1 MKKWITKRAIPILL
15 SSAMIVGT
23 NSISI
28 YGEDN
33 EGICEHHTEHTA
45 ECGYQQGSDCTHE
58 HTEECYNIEQNCI
71 HEHTEEC
78 DTEQG
83 ECSHICDEQNGCI
96 TKTLQCNHE
105 HNEQCTY
112 VEETPCHYVCD
123 ICYGENEENK
133 ENGENEENKENGENE
148 ENKENGENEQN
159 KTEQQEQLKNNRIEY
174 TGARQADTEADA
186 ETKIEK
192 PDGTITYDTLKNAFT
207 AQNDG
212 ATITLQKDIEK
223 RQAIVLNGN
232 TTFTFDLNGF
242 TALVNFIDNELNIYT
257 GKLTIKDSSGGNGSI
272 ERFGNIIAFVNSGTS
287 GTVDIQGGTL
297 HIPSGSETIYM
308 QNLPL
313 FISGNAHIEGYS
325 CGIFIE
331 NGNSGELNITGN
343 PTIQGGSYALKIQ
356 NLDKSNAENIK
367 ISGGT
372 FISDDRAII
381 IQNGDATVKDLLA
394 EGYAYYKDSKLIA
407 DSTTLN
413 GKILTGTI
421 EVKPCE
427 HSYEQAP
434 DQSGKHIC
442 VVCGEEGECTYQ
454 YDNADST
461 ETGHKGTCK
470 VCGYKTEEQP
480 HNFGKFEEESKD
492 DGKNQVI
499 SYRATCQDCNYSKIV
514 GTVSYPKN
522 LKLEGTYG
530 NTDDITLKV
539 DVTGF
544 ENYETQ
550 YFWQENYTVI
560 ELKEQNFN
568 YTLPNKVSAGKHTY
582 TYTASF
588 FIDSF
593 LQGQIN
599 IDFTVDVKPLEIT
612 ADIAGTTTKTYDGTV
627 SAPPGLSIALNGV
640 LSGDTVTANAN
651 FAYNSAN
658 VSEANVIKATNITLT
673 GDKAKNYT
681 LKENRAE
688 IPANITKAQGV
699 LIVPSAINKT
709 FGDAPFLLQCSAN
722 SNGTITY
729 TSSDEN
735 IAEVSQ
741 DGIVTLKSAGTVD
754 IKASL
759 SESENYTSA
768 PEQKIAITVAKA
780 TPTVSCNVEQIEIF
794 GISYLYFYIT
804 VTGVNGEALPTGYV
818 EIIDRFNINLNNSI
832 DDGKIELM
840 TSAIGYAGNEPF
852 TVTYKGDNNYNE
864 VVTTVTFDLNKKSQS
879 DFNIE
884 DVATKTYGDD
894 AFELST
900 TGGNGEGS
908 ITYTSS
914 DSNILSITGTTA
926 TIKKA
931 GTVIITA
938 VKDGDAEYNSAS
950 ASISITINKKDI
962 VLQSKSYSVIK
973 GQALPTYEYEP
984 VELAYS
990 DTMTAPTL
998 TCNAK
1003 DSNTVGTYSIVI
1015 SGGVLSNPDGY
1026 NVKYVNGTLGV
1037 SEKLYVL
1044 TVNNSGN
1051 GVTQA
1056 GEYAPNSSIAVHAGT
1071 RTGYTFAGWTSS
1083 NGGSFEN
1090 ASLADTI
1097 FIMPE
1102 NDVTITANWKENSK
1116 PSSSSSGKGGGG
1128 GGYTKPAQKTTIH
1141 VTGKTNINASVTAN
1155 GSATVTVTT
1164 EHINDVVQSAKQYAM
1179 NKNANAGEMTAV
1191 IAVNSASNNIC
1202 LNIPEN
1208 VQNQLIHNNISRV
1221 VLEWGQISVTINQ
1234 EAIKAIK
1241 NQSKGTAQV
1250 IMKGIEN
1257 STLSEQAKNAV
1268 SDRPVY
1274 DIKLMYANQTKNIT
1288 NINGISVAMQYTPK
1302 QTEQIGGLCAVYVD
1316 NNGNVEYIQNSCY
1329 DENAKCVR
1337 FNTKHFSVYGV
1348 GYQKPSEY
1356 TDVKSH
1362 WAKNDIDFVASRNI
1376 AKAKTEY
1383 QFQPNSTITALEFAS
1398 MLYNTANIQQ
1408 KNTTATDINVWANEK
1423 GIYKNIPN
1431 IKRNQVLT
1439 RQEAT
1444 VMLYQYA
1451 KAMGVDCKA
1460 VIAENA
1466 FADNSSILGYAK
1478 EAVKTM
1484 QTMGVVNGKDGNVF
1498 DPLGNITRA
1507 EACNMIHNYTQF
1519 TIDTAT
1525 AQGFTK
1531 NASGHWYYY
1540 QNGKKL
1546 TGWQTINGLRYY
1558 FNQNGMMYEGM
1569 KQYTENNHTEWHY
1582 WTNEGAVIGWKD
1594 ISEKKYYFDNKG
1606 VMYTDGWKQI
1616 DDAWYYFYQDGSLA
1630 VNTNIDGYIV
1640 GQNGAR
1646 V

>member
-223 RQAIVLNGN
+223 QQVIVLNGN

-242 TALVNFIDNELNIYT
+242 TALVNFTDNGLNIYT

-272 ERFGNIIAFVNSGTS
+272 EGFGNLIAFINS

-297 HIPSGSETIYM
+297 YTNSGFDAIYM
-308 QNLPL
+308 TNLPL
-313 FISGNAHIEGYS
+313 SISGNAHIEGYS
-325 CGIFIE
+325 YGIFIE

-343 PTIQGGSYALKIQ
+343 PTIQGESYALRIQ

-470 VCGYKTEEQP
+470 VCGYKTEEQS

-550 YFWQENYTVI
+550 YFWQENHTVI

-709 FGDAPFLLQCSAN
+709 FGDVPFLLQCSAN

-840 TSAIGYAGNEPF
+840 TSAIGYAGNETF
-852 TVTYKGDNNYNE
+852 TVTYEGDNNYNK

-914 DSNILSITGTTA
+914 DPNTLSINGTTA

-1116 PSSSSSGKGGGG
+1116 PSSSSSSRGGG

-1164 EHINDVVQSAKQYAM
+1164 EHINDVMQSAKQYAM

-1191 IAVNSASNNIC
+1191 IAVNSTSNNIC

-1241 NQSKGTAQV
+1241 YQSKGTAQV

-1302 QTEQIGGLCAVYVD
+1302 QTEQIGGLCAVYLD

-1329 DENAKCVR
+1329 DENANCVR
-1337 FNTKHFSVYGV
+1337 FNAKHFSVYGI
-1348 GYQKPSEY
+1348 GYQKPNEY
-1356 TDVKSH
+1356 TDIKTH

-1408 KNTTATDINVWANEK
+1408 KNTTATDINAWANEK

-1431 IKRNQVLT
+1431 SKQNQVLT
-1439 RQEAT
+1439 RQDAT

-1498 DPLGNITRA
+1498 DPSGNVTRA

-1582 WTNEGAVIGWKD
+1582 WTNEGVAIGWKD

-1616 DDAWYYFYQDGSLA
+1616 DNTWYYFYKDGSLA
-1630 VNTNIDGYIV
+1630 VNTNIDGYTV

>member
-78 DTEQG
+78 GYEQ
-83 ECSHICDEQNGCI
+83 EM
-96 TKTLQCNHE
+96 
-105 HNEQCTY
+105 
-112 VEETPCHYVCD
+112 PCHYVCE
-123 ICYGENEENK
+123 ICNK
-133 ENGENEENKENGENE
+133 EYETDD
-148 ENKENGENEQN
+148 NEQSDN
-159 KTEQQEQLKNNRIEY
+159 KQLDNEQMNNEQSDNEPLNNKQTDIMTLADKN
-174 TGARQADTEADA
+174 A
-186 ETKIEK
+186 EVEVEK
-192 PDGTITYDTLKNAFT
+192 PDGK
-207 AQNDG
+207 
-212 ATITLQKDIEK
+212 
-223 RQAIVLNGN
+223 VL
-232 TTFTFDLNGF
+232 TD
-242 TALVNFIDNELNIYT
+242 
-257 GKLTIKDSSGGNGSI
+257 
-272 ERFGNIIAFVNSGTS
+272 
-287 GTVDIQGGTL
+287 
-297 HIPSGSETIYM
+297 
-308 QNLPL
+308 
-313 FISGNAHIEGYS
+313 
-325 CGIFIE
+325 
-331 NGNSGELNITGN
+331 
-343 PTIQGGSYALKIQ
+343 
-356 NLDKSNAENIK
+356 
-367 ISGGT
+367 
-372 FISDDRAII
+372 
-381 IQNGDATVKDLLA
+381 
-394 EGYAYYKDSKLIA
+394 
-407 DSTTLN
+407 
-413 GKILTGTI
+413 TI
-421 EVKPCE
+421 EVKQCE
-427 HSYEQAP
+427 HHYTPNIANP
-434 DQSGKHIC
+434 GKHNC

-454 YDNADST
+454 YDKADIT
-461 ETGHKGTCK
+461 DTTHKGTCEA
-470 VCGYKTEEQP
+470 CGGKTAEKP
-480 HNFGKFEEESKD
+480 HTSIYEVKCSD
-492 DGKNQVI
+492 DGKGNKVCYYYITCIDCKYSVLDGTI
-499 SYRATCQDCNYSKIV
+499 SQSKQYD
-514 GTVSYPKN
+514 S
-522 LKLEGTYG
+522 LEEIYG
-530 NTDDITLKV
+530 SADNITLQV

-544 ENYETQ
+544 QGKNITYKWEKWEGINSEKLPGT
-550 YFWQENYTVI
+550 NP
-560 ELKEQNFN
+560 L
-568 YTLPNKVSAGKHTY
+568 TLDKNLSVGKYDFYLQVDINGYSEDFH
-582 TYTASF
+582 F
-588 FIDSF
+588 FVN
-593 LQGQIN
+593 IN
-599 IDFTVDVKPLEIT
+599 PLEIT
-612 ADIAGTTTKTYDGTV
+612 ADMTGTTTKVYDGTV
-627 SAPPGLSIALNGV
+627 TAPPGLSIALNGV

-709 FGDAPFLLQCSAN
+709 FGDVPFLLQCSAN

-840 TSAIGYAGNEPF
+840 TSAIGYAGNETF
-852 TVTYKGDNNYNE
+852 TVTYEGDNNYNK

-1071 RTGYTFAGWTSS
+1071 RTGYTFTGWTSS
-1083 NGGSFEN
+1083 NGGSFTN
-1090 ASLADTI
+1090 ASLADTM

-1116 PSSSSSGKGGGG
+1116 PSSSSSSRGGG

-1164 EHINDVVQSAKQYAM
+1164 EHINDVMQSAKQYAM

-1191 IAVNSASNNIC
+1191 IAVNSTSNNIC

-1241 NQSKGTAQV
+1241 YQSKGTAQV

-1302 QTEQIGGLCAVYVD
+1302 QTEQIGGLCAVYLD

-1329 DENAKCVR
+1329 DENANCVR
-1337 FNTKHFSVYGV
+1337 FNAKHFSVYGI
-1348 GYQKPSEY
+1348 GYQKPNEY
-1356 TDVKSH
+1356 TDIKTH
-1362 WAKNDIDFVASRNI
+1362 WAKDDIDFVASRNI

-1408 KNTTATDINVWANEK
+1408 KNTTVTDINAWANEK

-1431 IKRNQVLT
+1431 SKQNQVLT
-1439 RQEAT
+1439 RQDAT

-1498 DPLGNITRA
+1498 DPSGNVTRA

-1582 WTNEGAVIGWKD
+1582 WTNEGVAIGWKD

-1616 DDAWYYFYQDGSLA
+1616 DNTWYYFYKDGSLA
-1630 VNTNIDGYIV
+1630 VNTNIDGYTV

>member
-1 MKKWITKRAIPILL
+1 MVTPSLKAKGHGRIFPF
-15 SSAMIVGT
+15 VV
-23 NSISI
+23 
-28 YGEDN
+28 
-33 EGICEHHTEHTA
+33 
-45 ECGYQQGSDCTHE
+45 
-58 HTEECYNIEQNCI
+58 NI
-71 HEHTEEC
+71 
-78 DTEQG
+78 
-83 ECSHICDEQNGCI
+83 
-96 TKTLQCNHE
+96 
-105 HNEQCTY
+105 
-112 VEETPCHYVCD
+112 
-123 ICYGENEENK
+123 
-133 ENGENEENKENGENE
+133 
-148 ENKENGENEQN
+148 
-159 KTEQQEQLKNNRIEY
+159 
-174 TGARQADTEADA
+174 
-186 ETKIEK
+186 
-192 PDGTITYDTLKNAFT
+192 
-207 AQNDG
+207 
-212 ATITLQKDIEK
+212 
-223 RQAIVLNGN
+223 
-232 TTFTFDLNGF
+232 
-242 TALVNFIDNELNIYT
+242 
-257 GKLTIKDSSGGNGSI
+257 
-272 ERFGNIIAFVNSGTS
+272 
-287 GTVDIQGGTL
+287 
-297 HIPSGSETIYM
+297 
-308 QNLPL
+308 
-313 FISGNAHIEGYS
+313 
-325 CGIFIE
+325 
-331 NGNSGELNITGN
+331 
-343 PTIQGGSYALKIQ
+343 
-356 NLDKSNAENIK
+356 
-367 ISGGT
+367 
-372 FISDDRAII
+372 
-381 IQNGDATVKDLLA
+381 
-394 EGYAYYKDSKLIA
+394 
-407 DSTTLN
+407 
-413 GKILTGTI
+413 
-421 EVKPCE
+421 
-427 HSYEQAP
+427 
-434 DQSGKHIC
+434 
-442 VVCGEEGECTYQ
+442 
-454 YDNADST
+454 
-461 ETGHKGTCK
+461 
-470 VCGYKTEEQP
+470 
-480 HNFGKFEEESKD
+480 
-492 DGKNQVI
+492 
-499 SYRATCQDCNYSKIV
+499 
-514 GTVSYPKN
+514 
-522 LKLEGTYG
+522 
-530 NTDDITLKV
+530 
-539 DVTGF
+539 
-544 ENYETQ
+544 
-550 YFWQENYTVI
+550 
-560 ELKEQNFN
+560 
-568 YTLPNKVSAGKHTY
+568 
-582 TYTASF
+582 
-588 FIDSF
+588 
-593 LQGQIN
+593 
-599 IDFTVDVKPLEIT
+599 KPLEIT

-627 SAPPGLSIALNGV
+627 TAPPGLSIALNGV

-709 FGDAPFLLQCSAN
+709 FGDVPFLLQCSAN

-794 GISYLYFYIT
+794 GVSQLYFYIT

-818 EIIDRFNINLNNSI
+818 EIIDSVNSNVDGSIN
-832 DDGKIELM
+832 DGEIQIM
-840 TSAIGYAGNEPF
+840 VSAIGYTGNETF

-914 DSNILSITGTTA
+914 DSNILSINGTTA

-931 GTVIITA
+931 ATVIITA

-1071 RTGYTFAGWTSS
+1071 RTGYTFTGWTSS
-1083 NGGSFEN
+1083 NGGSFTN
-1090 ASLADTI
+1090 ASLADTM

-1116 PSSSSSGKGGGG
+1116 PSSSSSSRGGG

-1164 EHINDVVQSAKQYAM
+1164 EHINDVMQSAKQYAM

-1191 IAVNSASNNIC
+1191 IAVNSTSNNIC

-1241 NQSKGTAQV
+1241 YQSKGTAQV

-1302 QTEQIGGLCAVYVD
+1302 QTEQIGGLCAVYLD

-1329 DENAKCVR
+1329 DENANCVR
-1337 FNTKHFSVYGV
+1337 FNAKHFSVYGI
-1348 GYQKPSEY
+1348 GYQKPNEY
-1356 TDVKSH
+1356 TDIKTH

-1466 FADNSSILGYAK
+1466 FTDNSSILGYAK

-1498 DPLGNITRA
+1498 DPSGNVTRA

>member
-78 DTEQG
+78 GYEQ
-83 ECSHICDEQNGCI
+83 EM
-96 TKTLQCNHE
+96 
-105 HNEQCTY
+105 
-112 VEETPCHYVCD
+112 PCHYVCE
-123 ICYGENEENK
+123 ICNK
-133 ENGENEENKENGENE
+133 EYETDD
-148 ENKENGENEQN
+148 NEQSDN
-159 KTEQQEQLKNNRIEY
+159 KQLDNEQMNNEQSDNEPLNNKQTDIMTLADKN
-174 TGARQADTEADA
+174 A
-186 ETKIEK
+186 EVEVEK
-192 PDGTITYDTLKNAFT
+192 PDGK
-207 AQNDG
+207 
-212 ATITLQKDIEK
+212 
-223 RQAIVLNGN
+223 VL
-232 TTFTFDLNGF
+232 TD
-242 TALVNFIDNELNIYT
+242 
-257 GKLTIKDSSGGNGSI
+257 
-272 ERFGNIIAFVNSGTS
+272 
-287 GTVDIQGGTL
+287 
-297 HIPSGSETIYM
+297 
-308 QNLPL
+308 
-313 FISGNAHIEGYS
+313 
-325 CGIFIE
+325 
-331 NGNSGELNITGN
+331 
-343 PTIQGGSYALKIQ
+343 
-356 NLDKSNAENIK
+356 
-367 ISGGT
+367 
-372 FISDDRAII
+372 
-381 IQNGDATVKDLLA
+381 
-394 EGYAYYKDSKLIA
+394 
-407 DSTTLN
+407 
-413 GKILTGTI
+413 TI
-421 EVKPCE
+421 EVKQCE
-427 HSYEQAP
+427 HHYTP
-434 DQSGKHIC
+434 DIANPGKHNC
-442 VVCGEEGECTYQ
+442 VVCGNAENCTDYQ

-544 ENYETQ
+544 ENYKTQ
-550 YFWQENYTVI
+550 YFWKENHTII

-582 TYTASF
+582 TYVASF
-588 FIDSF
+588 FIDSS
-593 LQGQIN
+593 LQGQIY

-709 FGDAPFLLQCSAN
+709 FGDVPFLLQCSAN

-794 GISYLYFYIT
+794 GISYLRFYIT

-832 DDGKIELM
+832 NDGEIQIM
-840 TSAIGYAGNEPF
+840 TSAIGYAGNETF

-990 DTMTAPTL
+990 DTMT
-998 TCNAK
+998 
-1003 DSNTVGTYSIVI
+1003 
-1015 SGGVLSNPDGY
+1015 
-1026 NVKYVNGTLGV
+1026 
-1037 SEKLYVL
+1037 
-1044 TVNNSGN
+1044 
-1051 GVTQA
+1051 
-1056 GEYAPNSSIAVHAGT
+1056 
-1071 RTGYTFAGWTSS
+1071 
-1083 NGGSFEN
+1083 
-1090 ASLADTI
+1090 
-1097 FIMPE
+1097 
-1102 NDVTITANWKENSK
+1102 DVQCKR
-1116 PSSSSSGKGGGG
+1116 
-1128 GGYTKPAQKTTIH
+1128 Q
-1141 VTGKTNINASVTAN
+1141 
-1155 GSATVTVTT
+1155 
-1164 EHINDVVQSAKQYAM
+1164 QY
-1179 NKNANAGEMTAV
+1179 
-1191 IAVNSASNNIC
+1191 C
-1202 LNIPEN
+1202 
-1208 VQNQLIHNNISRV
+1208 
-1221 VLEWGQISVTINQ
+1221 
-1234 EAIKAIK
+1234 
-1241 NQSKGTAQV
+1241 
-1250 IMKGIEN
+1250 
-1257 STLSEQAKNAV
+1257 
-1268 SDRPVY
+1268 
-1274 DIKLMYANQTKNIT
+1274 
-1288 NINGISVAMQYTPK
+1288 
-1302 QTEQIGGLCAVYVD
+1302 
-1316 NNGNVEYIQNSCY
+1316 
-1329 DENAKCVR
+1329 
-1337 FNTKHFSVYGV
+1337 
-1348 GYQKPSEY
+1348 
-1356 TDVKSH
+1356 
-1362 WAKNDIDFVASRNI
+1362 RNI
-1376 AKAKTEY
+1376 
-1383 QFQPNSTITALEFAS
+1383 
-1398 MLYNTANIQQ
+1398 
-1408 KNTTATDINVWANEK
+1408 
-1423 GIYKNIPN
+1423 
-1431 IKRNQVLT
+1431 
-1439 RQEAT
+1439 
-1444 VMLYQYA
+1444 
-1451 KAMGVDCKA
+1451 
-1460 VIAENA
+1460 
-1466 FADNSSILGYAK
+1466 
-1478 EAVKTM
+1478 
-1484 QTMGVVNGKDGNVF
+1484 
-1498 DPLGNITRA
+1498 
-1507 EACNMIHNYTQF
+1507 
-1519 TIDTAT
+1519 
-1525 AQGFTK
+1525 
-1531 NASGHWYYY
+1531 
-1540 QNGKKL
+1540 
-1546 TGWQTINGLRYY
+1546 
-1558 FNQNGMMYEGM
+1558 
-1569 KQYTENNHTEWHY
+1569 
-1582 WTNEGAVIGWKD
+1582 
-1594 ISEKKYYFDNKG
+1594 
-1606 VMYTDGWKQI
+1606 
-1616 DDAWYYFYQDGSLA
+1616 
-1630 VNTNIDGYIV
+1630 
-1640 GQNGAR
+1640 
-1646 V
+1646 

>member
-78 DTEQG
+78 GYEQ
-83 ECSHICDEQNGCI
+83 EM
-96 TKTLQCNHE
+96 
-105 HNEQCTY
+105 
-112 VEETPCHYVCD
+112 PCHYVCE
-123 ICYGENEENK
+123 ICNK
-133 ENGENEENKENGENE
+133 EYETDD
-148 ENKENGENEQN
+148 NEQSDN
-159 KTEQQEQLKNNRIEY
+159 KQLDNEQMNNEQSDNEPLNNKQTDIMTLADKN
-174 TGARQADTEADA
+174 A
-186 ETKIEK
+186 EVEVEK
-192 PDGTITYDTLKNAFT
+192 PDGK
-207 AQNDG
+207 
-212 ATITLQKDIEK
+212 
-223 RQAIVLNGN
+223 VL
-232 TTFTFDLNGF
+232 TD
-242 TALVNFIDNELNIYT
+242 
-257 GKLTIKDSSGGNGSI
+257 
-272 ERFGNIIAFVNSGTS
+272 
-287 GTVDIQGGTL
+287 
-297 HIPSGSETIYM
+297 
-308 QNLPL
+308 
-313 FISGNAHIEGYS
+313 
-325 CGIFIE
+325 
-331 NGNSGELNITGN
+331 
-343 PTIQGGSYALKIQ
+343 
-356 NLDKSNAENIK
+356 
-367 ISGGT
+367 
-372 FISDDRAII
+372 
-381 IQNGDATVKDLLA
+381 
-394 EGYAYYKDSKLIA
+394 
-407 DSTTLN
+407 
-413 GKILTGTI
+413 TI
-421 EVKPCE
+421 EVKQCE
-427 HSYEQAP
+427 HHYTP
-434 DQSGKHIC
+434 DIANPGKHNC
-442 VVCGEEGECTYQ
+442 VVCGNAENCTDYQ

-544 ENYETQ
+544 ENYKTQ
-550 YFWQENYTVI
+550 YFWKENHTII

-582 TYTASF
+582 TYVASF
-588 FIDSF
+588 FIDSS
-593 LQGQIN
+593 LQGQIY

-699 LIVPSAINKT
+699 LTVPSAINKT
-709 FGDAPFLLQCSAN
+709 FGDVPFLLQCSAN

-840 TSAIGYAGNEPF
+840 TSAIGYAGNETF
-852 TVTYKGDNNYNE
+852 TVTYEGDNNYNK

-914 DSNILSITGTTA
+914 DPNTLSINGTTA

-1071 RTGYTFAGWTSS
+1071 RTGYTFTGWTSS
-1083 NGGSFEN
+1083 NGGSFTN
-1090 ASLADTI
+1090 ASLADTM

-1116 PSSSSSGKGGGG
+1116 PSSSSSSRGGG

-1164 EHINDVVQSAKQYAM
+1164 EHINDVMQSAKQYAM

-1191 IAVNSASNNIC
+1191 IAVNSTSNNIC

-1241 NQSKGTAQV
+1241 YQSKGTAQV

-1337 FNTKHFSVYGV
+1337 FNTKHFSVYGI
-1348 GYQKPSEY
+1348 GYQKPNEY
-1356 TDVKSH
+1356 TDIKTH
-1362 WAKNDIDFVASRNI
+1362 WAKDDIDFVASRNI

-1408 KNTTATDINVWANEK
+1408 KNTTATDINAWANEK

-1431 IKRNQVLT
+1431 SKQNQVLT
-1439 RQEAT
+1439 RQDAT

-1498 DPLGNITRA
+1498 DPSGNVTRA

-1582 WTNEGAVIGWKD
+1582 WTNEGVVIGWKD

-1616 DDAWYYFYQDGSLA
+1616 DNTWYYFYKDGSLA
-1630 VNTNIDGYIV
+1630 VNTNIDGYTV

>member
-78 DTEQG
+78 GYEQ
-83 ECSHICDEQNGCI
+83 EM
-96 TKTLQCNHE
+96 
-105 HNEQCTY
+105 
-112 VEETPCHYVCD
+112 PCHYVCE
-123 ICYGENEENK
+123 ICNK
-133 ENGENEENKENGENE
+133 EYETDD
-148 ENKENGENEQN
+148 NEQSDN
-159 KTEQQEQLKNNRIEY
+159 KQLDNEQMNNEQSDNEPLNNKQTDIMTLADKN
-174 TGARQADTEADA
+174 A
-186 ETKIEK
+186 EVEVEK
-192 PDGTITYDTLKNAFT
+192 PDGK
-207 AQNDG
+207 
-212 ATITLQKDIEK
+212 
-223 RQAIVLNGN
+223 VL
-232 TTFTFDLNGF
+232 TD
-242 TALVNFIDNELNIYT
+242 
-257 GKLTIKDSSGGNGSI
+257 
-272 ERFGNIIAFVNSGTS
+272 
-287 GTVDIQGGTL
+287 
-297 HIPSGSETIYM
+297 
-308 QNLPL
+308 
-313 FISGNAHIEGYS
+313 
-325 CGIFIE
+325 
-331 NGNSGELNITGN
+331 
-343 PTIQGGSYALKIQ
+343 
-356 NLDKSNAENIK
+356 
-367 ISGGT
+367 
-372 FISDDRAII
+372 
-381 IQNGDATVKDLLA
+381 
-394 EGYAYYKDSKLIA
+394 
-407 DSTTLN
+407 
-413 GKILTGTI
+413 TI
-421 EVKPCE
+421 EVKQCE
-427 HSYEQAP
+427 HHYTP
-434 DQSGKHIC
+434 DIANPGKHNC
-442 VVCGEEGECTYQ
+442 VVCGNAENCTDYQ

-544 ENYETQ
+544 ENYKTQ
-550 YFWQENYTVI
+550 YFWKENHTII

-582 TYTASF
+582 TYVASF
-588 FIDSF
+588 FIDSS
-593 LQGQIN
+593 LQGQIY

-699 LIVPSAINKT
+699 LTVPSAINKT
-709 FGDAPFLLQCSAN
+709 FGDVPFLLQCSAN

-840 TSAIGYAGNEPF
+840 TSAIGYAGNETF
-852 TVTYKGDNNYNE
+852 TVTYEGDNNYNK

-914 DSNILSITGTTA
+914 DPNTLSINGTTA

-938 VKDGDAEYNSAS
+938 LKDGDAEYNSAS

-1037 SEKLYVL
+1037 SEKYVL

-1056 GEYAPNSSIAVHAGT
+1056 GEYAPNSSIEIHAGT

-1116 PSSSSSGKGGGG
+1116 PSSSSSSRGGG

-1164 EHINDVVQSAKQYAM
+1164 EHINDVMQSAKQYAM

-1191 IAVNSASNNIC
+1191 IAVNSTSNNIC

-1241 NQSKGTAQV
+1241 YQSKGTAQV

-1337 FNTKHFSVYGV
+1337 FNTKHFSVYGI
-1348 GYQKPSEY
+1348 GYQKPNEY
-1356 TDVKSH
+1356 TDIKTH
-1362 WAKNDIDFVASRNI
+1362 WAKDDIDFVASRNI

-1408 KNTTATDINVWANEK
+1408 KNTTATDINAWANEK

-1431 IKRNQVLT
+1431 SKQNQVLT
-1439 RQEAT
+1439 RQDAT

-1498 DPLGNITRA
+1498 DPSGNVTRA

-1582 WTNEGAVIGWKD
+1582 WTNEGVVIGWKD

-1616 DDAWYYFYQDGSLA
+1616 DNTWYYFYKDGSLA
-1630 VNTNIDGYIV
+1630 VNTNIDGYTV